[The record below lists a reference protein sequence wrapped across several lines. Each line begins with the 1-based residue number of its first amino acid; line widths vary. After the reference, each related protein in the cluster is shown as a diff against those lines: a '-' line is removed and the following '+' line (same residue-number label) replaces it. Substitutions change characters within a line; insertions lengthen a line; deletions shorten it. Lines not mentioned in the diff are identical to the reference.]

1 MMILQIE
8 VITNFETILRW
19 GMLPLLLYAVVILW
33 RKVEKHEKA
42 IEQLNEDQKVDIKN
56 HAEEVK
62 SLQQNTLNTLNE
74 INKNYAEK
82 GS

>member
-1 MMILQIE
+1 MMILQVE

-19 GMLPLLLYAVVILW
+19 GMLPLLLLAVVTLW

-42 IEQLNEDQKVDIKN
+42 IEKLNEDQKIDIKN

-74 INKNYAEK
+74 INRHYVKD
-82 GS
+82 ST